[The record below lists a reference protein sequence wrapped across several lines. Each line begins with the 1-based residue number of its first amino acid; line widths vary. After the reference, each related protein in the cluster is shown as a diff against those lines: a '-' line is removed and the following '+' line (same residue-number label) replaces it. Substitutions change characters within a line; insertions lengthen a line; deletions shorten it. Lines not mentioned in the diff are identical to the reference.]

1 MTEPNKLV
9 SIDWRLRN
17 KVILSGIIIIASGFG
32 AVFFSLLSV
41 YLTTNYDIDSD
52 TRINI
57 AVITFFAIPALAA
70 SSALWIFKQKNRQS
84 KESKI

>member
-1 MTEPNKLV
+1 
-9 SIDWRLRN
+9 
-17 KVILSGIIIIASGFG
+17 
-32 AVFFSLLSV
+32 V